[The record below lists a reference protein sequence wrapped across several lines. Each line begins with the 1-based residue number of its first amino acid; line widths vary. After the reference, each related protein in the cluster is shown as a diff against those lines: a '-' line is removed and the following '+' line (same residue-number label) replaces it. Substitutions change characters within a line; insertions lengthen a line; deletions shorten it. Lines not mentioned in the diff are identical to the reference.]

1 MLSNHIKEATKAP
14 HQQLEV
20 VVVKK
25 LKSIRSQADY
35 ADLLKHF
42 YAYFSKVEQAVAPY
56 INETVLPD
64 YAERRNSSYIK
75 ADIEA
80 LGESVETLPH
90 AVAPGIVNTISA
102 LGALYVLEG
111 SIMGGR
117 IIVQMLEKAGI
128 TQGVSFF
135 SGYGE
140 ATGQMWQRFTEVLN
154 RYAPTED
161 DEAQAIA
168 AANATFKQFGDVF
181 VGAAVSA

>member
-25 LKSIRSQADY
+25 LKSIRSKADY
-35 ADLLKHF
+35 ADLLKYF
-42 YAYFSKVEQAVAPY
+42 YAYFCKVEQAVAPY
-56 INETVLPD
+56 ITTEVLSD
-64 YAERRNSSYIK
+64 YTERRNSSYIK
-75 ADIEA
+75 SDIEA

-117 IIVQMLEKAGI
+117 IIVQMLEKGGI
-128 TQGVSFF
+128 TEGISFF

-140 ATGQMWQRFTEVLN
+140 ATGLMWQRFVEVLN
-154 RYAPTED
+154 CYAPTED

-181 VGAAVSA
+181 ERAAVSA